1 MSHDDTPSN
10 PPKNVSLVP
19 IFVIGLVLLVLFW
32 LGTKA
37 LVRFAPEV
45 PDAEAIRY
53 KERAE
58 IYLRVSEQ
66 AAKDLNQYA
75 WRNKD
80 AGQVQ
85 IPVQR
90 AMELVALELAANPG
104 VRPANFID
112 PLRAAAEEGALV
124 TPEPAA
130 PAAMEETPTPAS
142 DEPSADAAVNE
153 SPAPAAQIESSEE
166 AVSNE

>member
-1 MSHDDTPSN
+1 
-10 PPKNVSLVP
+10 
-19 IFVIGLVLLVLFW
+19 
-32 LGTKA
+32 
-37 LVRFAPEV
+37 
-45 PDAEAIRY
+45 
-53 KERAE
+53 
-58 IYLRVSEQ
+58 
-66 AAKDLNQYA
+66 
-75 WRNKD
+75 
-80 AGQVQ
+80 
-85 IPVQR
+85 
-90 AMELVALELAANPG
+90 